1 MGYDFQIRKPKYALA
16 LLCFSVYNSRIR
28 HVYTLIHTIIP
39 PPPQSFGRRE
49 GNRLKRGKGKRVNG
63 SFLVAS
69 YPHQHTPFK
78 HYTTD
83 KNNLVNHLVNIQ
95 IIIRFAHSQ
104 NNIHMKNLLNSLIIR
119 NNLKELGLF
128 LSVLFYHSLVSLPLL
143 LAMYCIQNDFFLG
156 GVYCSIVF
164 VFAVLIK
171 WSKS

>member
-1 MGYDFQIRKPKYALA
+1 MGYDFRIRKPKYVLA
-16 LLCFSVYNSRIR
+16 LLCFSVYNSKIS
-28 HVYTLIHTIIP
+28 HVRTLIHTNIP
-39 PPPQSFGRRE
+39 LPPQSFGRRE
-49 GNRLKRGKGKRVNG
+49 GNKSKQGKKERGNG
-63 SFLVAS
+63 SLLMAS
-69 YPHQHTPFK
+69 YPHSHTPFK
-78 HYTTD
+78 HSTTD

-128 LSVLFYHSLVSLPLL
+128 LSVLFYHSLISLPLL

-164 VFAVLIK
+164 VFVVLIK

>member
-1 MGYDFQIRKPKYALA
+1 VGYDSRIRKPKYALA
-16 LLCFSVYNSRIR
+16 LLCFSVYNSRIS
-28 HVYTLIHTIIP
+28 HVCALIHTNILP
-39 PPPQSFGRRE
+39 LLQSFGRRE
-49 GNRLKRGKGKRVNG
+49 GNRLKQGKKERGNG

-69 YPHQHTPFK
+69 YPHSHTPFK
-78 HYTTD
+78 HSPTD
-83 KNNLVNHLVNIQ
+83 KNNLVNHLFNIQ

-104 NNIHMKNLLNSLIIR
+104 NNIHMRNLLNSLIIR

-128 LSVLFYHSLVSLPLL
+128 LSVLFYHSLISLPLL

-164 VFAVLIK
+164 VFVVLIK